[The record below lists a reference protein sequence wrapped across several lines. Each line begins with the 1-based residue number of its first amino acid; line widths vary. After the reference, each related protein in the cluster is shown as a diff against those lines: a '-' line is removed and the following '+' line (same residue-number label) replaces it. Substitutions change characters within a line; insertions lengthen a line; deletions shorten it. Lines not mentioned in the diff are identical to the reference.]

1 MEENIVK
8 QEIVTELLVKSVKA
22 VIQREKNQLKP
33 KKLNRKMKILGIG
46 NAIVD
51 VICKVE
57 ENFLA
62 QNLLTKST
70 MKLVNEDEFKKIIS
84 GLKIEETIAGGS
96 VANSI
101 VGLSQLGN
109 NVGFIGKVSDDNLGV
124 KYEEG
129 LKKEKVRYFY
139 SKKKE
144 PIPTGTCLILITPD
158 SERTMVTFLGTAGK
172 INQDDIDIKAIKQSE
187 ILFLEGYLWDE
198 GEPRK
203 AFEKAINNSNKVA
216 MSLSDLFCVERHKN
230 NFLELV
236 KNKLDIIFANEQEI
250 KALSNSKDFNGVIE
264 FTKNINKL
272 FIITRGEKGAIAI
285 NGNQVNECES
295 KKNLRI
301 KDLTGAG
308 DLFAAGFLHGY
319 IHDKSIKECLETG
332 TEMSSKVIQII
343 GARLN

>member
-1 MEENIVK
+1 
-8 QEIVTELLVKSVKA
+8 
-22 VIQREKNQLKP
+22 
-33 KKLNRKMKILGIG
+33 MKILGIG

-51 VICKVE
+51 VICKVD
-57 ENFLA
+57 ENFIKD
-62 QNLLTKST
+62 NNLTKST
-70 MKLVNEDEFKKIIS
+70 MKLVDEVEFKKLLS
-84 GLKIEETIAGGS
+84 TVKIEETVSGGS

-109 NVGFIGKVSDDNLGV
+109 KVGFIGKVSNDKLGN

-129 LKKEKVRYFY
+129 LKKENVDFFY

-144 PIPTGTCLILITPD
+144 ETPTGTCLILITPD

-172 INQDDIDIKAIKQSE
+172 ISEKDIDIDAVKKSE

-198 GEPRK
+198 GEPKK

-216 MSLSDLFCVERHKN
+216 MSLSDLFCVERHKPH
-230 NFLELV
+230 FLELV
-236 KNKLDIIFANEQEI
+236 KNKLDITFANEQEI
-250 KALSNSKDFNGVIE
+250 ISLINAKNFEEVINFAKE
-264 FTKNINKL
+264 INKL
-272 FIITRGEKGAIAI
+272 MVITRGEKGALA
-285 NGNQVNECES
+285 VNKDKVVECS
-295 KKNLRI
+295 AKDNLKI

-308 DLFAAGFLHGY
+308 DLFAGGFLHGL
-319 IHDKSIKECLETG
+319 INNKSTKESLEIG